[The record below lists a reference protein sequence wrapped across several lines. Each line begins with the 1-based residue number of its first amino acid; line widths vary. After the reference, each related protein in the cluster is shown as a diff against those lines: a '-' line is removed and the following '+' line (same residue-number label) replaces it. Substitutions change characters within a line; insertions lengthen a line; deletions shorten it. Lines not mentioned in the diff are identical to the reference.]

1 MKRSKHRVMYVIMAL
16 VFGAFLLHYI
26 SYWGD
31 PNSPYDLANWRE
43 PQPDVVPDGGGP
55 IIPAPVAPGLEQR

>member
-1 MKRSKHRVMYVIMAL
+1 MKLAKHRVMYVIMAL

-31 PNSPYDLANWRE
+31 GGVRRE
-43 PQPDVVPDGGGP
+43 AQH
-55 IIPAPVAPGLEQR
+55 PGALW